1 MENYN
6 IWNDIEV
13 IKIMNNNELSKY
25 SIETY
30 YYIIKQFTECLNK
43 PYFEIINEI
52 KNLQRDKIIG
62 NEIIKYNPNDSL
74 INEYIH
80 KYIHF
85 LVQNGNK
92 NSTINFKL
100 KTLLILLRKSNIET
114 PKINLKPEPTQTKV
128 QLITTDDIKY
138 ILNNS
143 NIHHQAMFTFMSSMG
158 GRRYDIINTFD
169 VGFLMNS
176 CSDYIKTKSVD
187 EFLEEAPSDMI
198 PYFEFVPHK
207 TQKTG
212 LPCKCCCSNESTN
225 LMIESLKLRQK
236 SIERH
241 NKIYNDDLK
250 LTEESPLF
258 ASKKRSYLGKYD
270 DASVSGIFHTK
281 NKLLKEYK
289 VNKLKEQLQ
298 NNQITKQE
306 YKIKIDKLPKFH
318 PHSLRHRFI
327 STLRAYTTNRDIS
340 LIMEGHASSIA
351 TDKFYVGESEEL
363 FNKDIIKETYLKVMP
378 YLTFGIGV

>member
-1 MENYN
+1 
-6 IWNDIEV
+6 
-13 IKIMNNNELSKY
+13 
-25 SIETY
+25 
-30 YYIIKQFTECLNK
+30 
-43 PYFEIINEI
+43 
-52 KNLQRDKIIG
+52 
-62 NEIIKYNPNDSL
+62 
-74 INEYIH
+74 
-80 KYIHF
+80 
-85 LVQNGNK
+85 
-92 NSTINFKL
+92 
-100 KTLLILLRKSNIET
+100 
-114 PKINLKPEPTQTKV
+114 
-128 QLITTDDIKY
+128 
-138 ILNNS
+138 
-143 NIHHQAMFTFMSSMG
+143 
-158 GRRYDIINTFD
+158 
-169 VGFLMNS
+169 
-176 CSDYIKTKSVD
+176 
-187 EFLEEAPSDMI
+187 
-198 PYFEFVPHK
+198 
-207 TQKTG
+207 
-212 LPCKCCCSNESTN
+212 
-225 LMIESLKLRQK
+225 MIESLKLRQK

-241 NKIYNDDLK
+241 NKIYNDNLK